1 MAGAHTAAQ
10 DVDIDLGRLFASLAR
25 HWLRI
30 LLVSLGVTGL
40 ALAFA
45 LLSTPLY
52 RAETRLLIESRES
65 VFTRTEAN
73 ADNNNPVLDEEGVT
87 SQVEVIGST
96 DILKRVAE
104 KLDLSRYPEFDDAA
118 DMSLVGRLLVA
129 TGLRANPGEMP
140 AEERVLR
147 ALQGQAHRLPRRAV
161 AGDRGR
167 VLVREP
173 EARGRGSECHRRD
186 LPCRA
191 AGCEVAV
198 QRRCHAMAGAG
209 DRRPRTAGEGG
220 GGEGCGLPLAFR
232 PARRPEQFGARH
244 PAALRAVDRA
254 VAGARQPVGRR
265 GQCGRGAGGVEER
278 RLARCHAR
286 GHVVGPHPAPQGDA
300 GSAEGADRRPVDVA
314 AQRPSAHPRAQL
326 AARRPRRPDPQR
338 GGEGAGRARNRG
350 EDGAQ
355 CARTSWSPIS
365 TI

>member
-52 RAETRLLIESRES
+52 RAETRLLIEARES

-104 KLDLSRYPEFDDAA
+104 KLDLSSYPEFDDAA

-147 ALQGQAHRLPRRAV
+147 RSGTSSPSTASS
-161 AGDRGR
+161 
-167 VLVREP
+167 
-173 EARGRGSECHRRD
+173 GRG
-186 LPCRA
+186 
-191 AGCEVAV
+191 
-198 QRRCHAMAGAG
+198 
-209 DRRPRTAGEGG
+209 
-220 GGEGCGLPLAFR
+220 
-232 PARRPEQFGARH
+232 
-244 PAALRAVDRA
+244 
-254 VAGARQPVGRR
+254 
-265 GQCGRGAGGVEER
+265 
-278 RLARCHAR
+278 
-286 GHVVGPHPAPQGDA
+286 
-300 GSAEGADRRPVDVA
+300 
-314 AQRPSAHPRAQL
+314 
-326 AARRPRRPDPQR
+326 
-338 GGEGAGRARNRG
+338 
-350 EDGAQ
+350 
-355 CARTSWSPIS
+355 
-365 TI
+365 